1 MLVNFYLQVY
11 FYNVV
16 FSFKFISVLYNYSI
30 CPAETSVEHKQK
42 REFYCQIALKLVTFH
57 KNFVIN
63 KKYFFKNIYIFLT
76 VISNLNLFLSI
87 GNIQFHLLKNGIAMF
102 YIGLVS

>member
-1 MLVNFYLQVY
+1 MRFFNSSLYQF
-11 FYNVV
+11 
-16 FSFKFISVLYNYSI
+16 FITIKSVQLRLRLN
-30 CPAETSVEHKQK
+30 TNK
-42 REFYCQIALKLVTFH
+42 RESSSGRLLLNWLHFIKS
-57 KNFVIN
+57 FVIN
-63 KKYFFKNIYIFLT
+63 KKYFFKNMYIFLT